1 MSSGEVTWNDQP
13 SLKDADQLTR
23 HVLSQKNTSVYQ
35 VIRFRPID
43 AYQHPN
49 LDLGG
54 NLVRERLAVDLLD
67 GDECRV
73 ESKDGD
79 LLLLLGAIAGKES
92 RLALDD

>member
-1 MSSGEVTWNDQP
+1 MERPAKLERCRSTYTTRPVTE
-13 SLKDADQLTR
+13 
-23 HVLSQKNTSVYQ
+23 NTSVNQ